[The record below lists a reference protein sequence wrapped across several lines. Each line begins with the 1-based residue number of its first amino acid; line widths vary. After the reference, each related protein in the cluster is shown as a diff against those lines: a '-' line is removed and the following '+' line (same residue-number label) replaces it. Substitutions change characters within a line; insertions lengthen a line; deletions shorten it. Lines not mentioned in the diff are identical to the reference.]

1 MIVNMEETVHRAK
14 EIFNKE
20 IGELTKLAA
29 HIDEHFSSV
38 VDCLYACRGKVVV
51 MGIGKTGLIGRKIA
65 SSFASTGTPSIFV
78 NAVEAVHGDLGMVT
92 ADDVVLLVSNSG
104 ATNEI
109 LAVIDPLR
117 QIGSKLIAMTGNL
130 QSPLAQRCDLVLSVH
145 VDKEACPL
153 GLAPTT
159 STTATLLMGDA
170 LMICLM
176 EKRHFQAE
184 NFAVYHP
191 GGALG
196 RKLLGRV
203 GNYMYPS
210 VPRVMTD
217 TPFRELVCEM
227 TKHHLGMTMVYKK
240 SEVRSQKSDI
250 RSQKSECVGIITD
263 GDLRRA
269 IQKYDDLHITAA
281 DIMTHGYKHICKDA
295 LLSEALAV
303 MDKYN
308 ITTLAVTEQPESD
321 EIIGIISIHHIID
334 FA

>member
-1 MIVNMEETVHRAK
+1 MTDTIRRAK
-14 EIFNKE
+14 EIFRQE
-20 IGELTKLAA
+20 LTELTKVAE

-38 VDCLYACRGKVVV
+38 VDLLYACRGKVVV

-78 NAVEAVHGDLGMVT
+78 NAAEAVHGDLGMVAT
-92 ADDVVLLVSNSG
+92 DDVVLLVSNSG

-109 LAVIDPLR
+109 LAVIDPLHR
-117 QIGSKLIAMTGNL
+117 MGCKLIAMTGDM

-145 VDKEACPL
+145 VDKEVCPL

-170 LMICLM
+170 LMVCLM

-203 GNYMYPS
+203 GNHMTPS
-210 VPRVMTD
+210 VPRVYTD
-217 TPFRELVCEM
+217 TPFRELVREM
-227 TKHHLGMTMVYKK
+227 TAHHLGMTMVYAH
-240 SEVRSQKSDI
+240 SGSDA
-250 RSQKSECVGIITD
+250 REEKCMGIITD

-269 IQKYDDLHITAA
+269 IQKYDDLHIMAA
-281 DIMTHGYKHICKDA
+281 DIMTTGYKHIAKDA
-295 LLSEALAV
+295 LLSEALAI
-303 MDKYN
+303 MDRYN
-308 ITTLAVTEQPESD
+308 ITTLAVTEAPDSEQ
-321 EIIGIISIHHIID
+321 IIGIISIHHIID